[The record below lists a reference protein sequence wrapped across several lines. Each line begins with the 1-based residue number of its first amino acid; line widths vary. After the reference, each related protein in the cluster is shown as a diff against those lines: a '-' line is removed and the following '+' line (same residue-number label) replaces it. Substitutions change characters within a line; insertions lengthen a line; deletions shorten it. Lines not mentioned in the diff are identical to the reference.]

1 MSQSWHRVFVKLRL
15 PRRLVK
21 DAAGSTLLEVA
32 LSLPLLLMVFT
43 GIFAFAIAYNNEIVL
58 TQGVGAG
65 GEYLQLIRTSTSDP
79 CADTLTAIKN
89 AAPNLTGSNITMTIT
104 MNGVAESGTS
114 CSGAQS
120 NLVAGVPVT
129 VKATYPCKLPVYA
142 IAFPSCTLT
151 AQVTEYE
158 Y

>member
-1 MSQSWHRVFVKLRL
+1 MSQLPLRL
-15 PRRLVK
+15 LR

-32 LSLPLLLMVFT
+32 ISLPVLLMVFT
-43 GIFAFAIAYNNEIVL
+43 GIFAFAAAYNNEIVL

-65 GEYLQLIRTSTSDP
+65 GEYLQLIRTTTSDP
-79 CADTLTAIKN
+79 CADTLTAIKG
-89 AAPNLTGSNITMTIT
+89 AAPNLNSSNITMTIT
-104 MNGVAESGTS
+104 MNGVVESGSS
-114 CSGAQS
+114 CSGAQT
-120 NLVAGVPVT
+120 NLVAGTAVT

-142 IAFPSCTLT
+142 VTFPSCTLN

>member
-1 MSQSWHRVFVKLRL
+1 MSLSRNRVSGMSRL
-15 PRRLVK
+15 PQRLMR

-32 LSLPLLLMVFT
+32 ISLPLLLMVFT
-43 GIFAFAIAYNNEIVL
+43 GIFSFAIAYNNEIVL

-65 GEYLQLIRTSTSDP
+65 GEYLQLIRTTTSDP

-89 AAPNLTGSNITMTIT
+89 AAPNLNSSNIALTIT
-104 MNGVAESGTS
+104 MNGVAESGNS
-114 CSGAQS
+114 CSGAQT

-129 VKATYPCKLPVYA
+129 VKATYPCKLQVYGMV
-142 IAFPSCTLT
+142 FPSCTLT